1 MVWRFRRISAPASS
15 TPTPGA
21 LIRRFSRSEERQDE
35 REHLGGDRQSVR
47 DCRRAG
53 IDPGKNDHRIHN
65 QFPFEAGAVAL
76 PSKRGKLWFARR

>member
-1 MVWRFRRISAPASS
+1 MVWRFGDQRPGVVNADW
-15 TPTPGA
+15 TGA
-21 LIRRFSRSEERQDE
+21 LIRCFSSSEEREDE

-76 PSKRGKLWFARR
+76 PSKRGKL